1 LDKFISSFAF
11 NLEIGEIYG
20 ILVFVL
26 FCIIAYGGYFILKK
40 IAFVFP
46 GYGCSHAAMGKGIC
60 EYSENI
66 KEIYKKASA
75 VLGFDAAELSAK
87 GKSSEVTDEEVS
99 FQLQLLHQLSLAEAA
114 KEILPAPEAFI
125 GYSAGEITAM
135 TAGNVFSLEDGI
147 AVANAYRDMRK
158 EAVGAGKLDTYRL
171 RNVKHEFVSL
181 ASDKC
186 LAGFV
191 QMTAVE
197 APEQTVIIGD
207 EEGLKAVLKEL
218 AKHKVN
224 SVKLRDSLPLHSVMV
239 FPYVSKLQDIMRNIG
254 HSDLSTKMYSTL
266 YGKLVDV
273 MTLPSDYFAKQQVN
287 AVRFY
292 EALAASMDDG
302 FDTFVILGKDKDLL
316 TAVKNVA
323 GETNAFLADS
333 VEDLQKIAEK
343 IKE

>member
-1 LDKFISSFAF
+1 M
-11 NLEIGEIYG
+11 
-20 ILVFVL
+20 
-26 FCIIAYGGYFILKK
+26 KK

-46 GYGCSHAAMGKGIC
+46 GYGCSHAGMGKGIC
-60 EYSENI
+60 EYSEKT
-66 KEIYKKASA
+66 KEIYEKGSA
-75 VLGFDAAELSAK
+75 VLGFDALELSTK
-87 GKSSEVTDEEVS
+87 GRAAEVTDEEVS
-99 FQLQLLHQLSLAEAA
+99 FQLQLLHQLALTESA
-114 KEILPAPEAFI
+114 KDILPAAEAFI

-135 TAGNVFSLEDGI
+135 TAGDVFSLEEGI

-171 RNVKHEFVSL
+171 RGVKHEFVSL

-239 FPYVSKLQDIMRNIG
+239 FPYVSKLQDIMRSIN
-254 HSDLSTKMYSTL
+254 HHELSTRMYSTL

-292 EALAASMDDG
+292 EALSAAVDDG
-302 FDTFVILGKDKDLL
+302 FDTFVIIGKDKDLL

-323 GETNAFLADS
+323 GEGNAFLADS
-333 VEDLQKIAEK
+333 VEDIKKIAEK

>member
-1 LDKFISSFAF
+1 M
-11 NLEIGEIYG
+11 
-20 ILVFVL
+20 
-26 FCIIAYGGYFILKK
+26 KK
-40 IAFVFP
+40 VAFVFP
-46 GYGCSHAAMGKGIC
+46 GYGCSHAGMGKGIC
-60 EYSENI
+60 EHSEKI
-66 KEIYKKASA
+66 KEIYEKASS
-75 VLGFDAAELSAK
+75 VLGYDAAELSAK
-87 GKSSEVTDEEVS
+87 GRAAEVTDEEVS

-158 EAVGAGKLDTYRL
+158 AAVGAGKLDAYRL

-181 ASDKC
+181 VSDKC

-197 APEQTVIIGD
+197 APEQTVVVGD
-207 EEGLKAVLKEL
+207 EEGLKAVLTEL

-224 SVKLRDSLPLHSVMV
+224 PTKLRDTLALHTVMV
-239 FPYVSKLQDIMRNIG
+239 FPYVSKLQDVMRNIR

-292 EALAASMDDG
+292 EALSAAVDDG
-302 FDTFVILGKDKDLL
+302 FDAFVILGKDKDLF

-323 GETNAFLADS
+323 GEEKAFVADS
-333 VEDLQKIAEK
+333 IEDLKKIADK

>member
-1 LDKFISSFAF
+1 MKKTAFI
-11 NLEIGEIYG
+11 
-20 ILVFVL
+20 
-26 FCIIAYGGYFILKK
+26 
-40 IAFVFP
+40 FP
-46 GYGCSHAAMGKGIC
+46 GYGCSHAGMGKGIC
-60 EYSENI
+60 EYSEKT
-66 KEIYKKASA
+66 KEIYEKASA
-75 VLGFDAAELSAK
+75 VLGFDAAELSVK
-87 GKSSEVTDEEVS
+87 GRAAEVTDEEVS
-99 FQLQLLHQLSLAEAA
+99 FQLQFLHQLALAAAA
-114 KEILPAPEAFI
+114 KEIIPQPEAFI

-135 TAGNVFSLEDGI
+135 TAGDVFSLEEGVE
-147 AVANAYRDMRK
+147 VANAYRDMRK

-197 APEQTVIIGD
+197 APEQTVIVGD
-207 EEGLKAVLKEL
+207 EDGLKAVLTEL

-239 FPYVSKLQDIMRNIG
+239 FPYVSKLQDIMRSIS
-254 HSDLSTKMYSTL
+254 HHELSTKMYSTL

-292 EALAASMDDG
+292 EALAASVDDG
-302 FDTFVILGKDKDLL
+302 FDTFVILGKDKDIL
-316 TAVKNVA
+316 TAVKNVV
-323 GETNAFLADS
+323 GESNAFIADS
-333 VEDLQKIAEK
+333 VEDLKKIAEK

>member
-1 LDKFISSFAF
+1 M
-11 NLEIGEIYG
+11 
-20 ILVFVL
+20 
-26 FCIIAYGGYFILKK
+26 KK
-40 IAFVFP
+40 IAFIFP
-46 GYGCSHAAMGKGIC
+46 GYGCSHAGMGKEVC
-60 EYSENI
+60 TYSEKT
-66 KEIYKKASA
+66 KEIYERASA

-87 GKSSEVTDEEVS
+87 GKAAEVTAEEVS
-99 FQLQLLHQLSLAEAA
+99 FQLQLLHQLALAEAA

-147 AVANAYRDMRK
+147 SVANAYRDMRK

-191 QMTAVE
+191 QMTAAE

-207 EEGLKAVLKEL
+207 EDGLKAVLAEL

-239 FPYVSKLQDIMRNIG
+239 FPYVSKLQDIMRDIK
-254 HSDLSTKMYSTL
+254 HSELSTKMYSTL

-292 EALAASMDDG
+292 EALAASVD
-302 FDTFVILGKDKDLL
+302 
-316 TAVKNVA
+316 
-323 GETNAFLADS
+323 
-333 VEDLQKIAEK
+333 
-343 IKE
+343 